1 MSGTTKIID
10 TEDLYSLQD
19 DFYHTLI
26 ANRKLSYMIRNIFYY
41 NNCAIDTRLVIK
53 YGVKNIEKGYKKVL
67 GFPVKIK
74 KSSEPVGGCRDRELN
89 ECYIAEIS
97 DSDGKAMRDRLIH
110 DKMYK
115 QEMVDGYEINQCF
128 LPSW

>member
-1 MSGTTKIID
+1 MSGTTKVID

-41 NNCAIDTRLVIK
+41 NNCAIDTRLVVK
-53 YGVKNIEKGYKKVL
+53 YGIKNIEKGYKKVL
-67 GFPVKIK
+67 GFPIKIK
-74 KSSEPVGGCRDRELN
+74 KSNEPVGGCRDRELN

-115 QEMVDGYEINQCF
+115 QEMVDGYEINQGF
-128 LPSW
+128 LPS